1 MRWPLGSIRRPCFY
15 RHAYDTS
22 ESASSTC
29 LHSALFLTLFVGS
42 QSPDIFHRE
51 TWSLLDRLL
60 TPGEEVPPQEHR
72 PLLLEVQQA
81 PLELALPLAL
91 RLSLPLEDRLGL
103 RMAQQELTRR
113 QVLYSNLTWSRKL
126 DQIVADF
133 KADKL
138 TRARAIALLVVILL
152 ADVPGAVPAA
162 ETALES
168 YISILESHSA
178 AIKGAGD
185 RGAHPPGQGGTSGG
199 PDGSG
204 DGGAGNPNK
213 RPRALDSDNESEGE
227 TEQQGRSSKKQLIF
241 EHELPWF
248 ADNILAGAILS
259 PELQKTQEILL
270 LFSRDLAATERFVAT
285 SVSHP
290 SSQNR
295 SGTASSGTCN

>member
-1 MRWPLGSIRRPCFY
+1 MTNGP
-15 RHAYDTS
+15 
-22 ESASSTC
+22 STGKPGRC
-29 LHSALFLTLFVGS
+29 
-42 QSPDIFHRE
+42 
-51 TWSLLDRLL
+51 WDRLL

-91 RLSLPLEDRLGL
+91 RLSLPLEDRPVF
-103 RMAQQELTRR
+103 QPD
-113 QVLYSNLTWSRKL
+113 VVKKL